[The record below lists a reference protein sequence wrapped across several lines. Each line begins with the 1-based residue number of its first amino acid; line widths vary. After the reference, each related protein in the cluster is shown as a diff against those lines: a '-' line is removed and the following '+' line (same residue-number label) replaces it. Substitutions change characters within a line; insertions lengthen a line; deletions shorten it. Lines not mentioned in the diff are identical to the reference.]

1 LDYREILL
9 QLSDKDASNITSSFL
24 QLYNIIRTLRGP
36 DGCPWDRKQT
46 AKSLGPNL
54 LEEVY
59 EMIDAVEN
67 EDHENITEELG
78 DIFLVTTMI
87 SYIFEQEKSL
97 KLEDIFDGI
106 SEKLVR
112 RHPHVFGDI
121 VKENADE
128 VVELW
133 DHIKKNVE
141 KKNVRMESILDS
153 IPRTMP
159 PLERAYKIQK
169 KASKAGFDWD
179 SVNDVIE
186 KLHEELNELKDAV
199 FSDTK
204 SKNEQHIEE
213 EIGDVIFS
221 IINISRFLKID
232 PALALHRTNG
242 KFIERFHYIERKMAE
257 SNLELKKENFN
268 IMDRLWEEKKSKDR
282 DV

>member
-1 LDYREILL
+1 MDYREILL